1 MEAGALPTDQD
12 LASLR
17 KLVARVAGA
26 VATGVGVLGF
36 VAVVGGASYWWRFSS
51 AGLPA
56 DESVADLTH
65 SQLLVLG
72 VRELFPFMAILTVE
86 AVALYLLE
94 GAVAGTIEI
103 GLLGRLSRYADA
115 HKASREEWVT
125 RVRVVTTLLAVPV
138 AVIADGILAQRRT
151 VLSLLLIAVIAL
163 VLAIIAL
170 IYAGDSSAPFQKFL
184 LAAMAT
190 TALFGMS
197 SGASRTAEAPQVR
210 PVVIVTEDG
219 RALAGLYVSASSDEV
234 YVGEVC
240 AKLGEADLGDDNTG
254 SLLEVPRDKI
264 TLMLIGNNE
273 LLDQAISR
281 ESSLLSSVPQLSS
294 VTAAAAAAVAPPPAA
309 RTGGRRCT
317 SPSAALGIGS

>member
-94 GAVAGTIEI
+94 GAVAGTIEV
-103 GLLGRLSRYADA
+103 GLLGQLSRYADA
-115 HKASREEWVT
+115 PR
-125 RVRVVTTLLAVPV
+125 
-138 AVIADGILAQRRT
+138 
-151 VLSLLLIAVIAL
+151 
-163 VLAIIAL
+163 
-170 IYAGDSSAPFQKFL
+170 
-184 LAAMAT
+184 
-190 TALFGMS
+190 
-197 SGASRTAEAPQVR
+197 
-210 PVVIVTEDG
+210 G
-219 RALAGLYVSASSDEV
+219 RSWL
-234 YVGEVC
+234 
-240 AKLGEADLGDDNTG
+240 
-254 SLLEVPRDKI
+254 
-264 TLMLIGNNE
+264 
-273 LLDQAISR
+273 
-281 ESSLLSSVPQLSS
+281 
-294 VTAAAAAAVAPPPAA
+294 PAC
-309 RTGGRRCT
+309 G
-317 SPSAALGIGS
+317 

>member
-1 MEAGALPTDQD
+1 MEAGALPTDRD

-17 KLVARVAGA
+17 KLVARVAGV

-72 VRELFPFMAILTVE
+72 VRELLPFMAILIVE

-94 GAVAGTIEI
+94 GAVGGTIEI

-115 HKASREEWVT
+115 HKASREELVT
-125 RVRVVTTLLAVPV
+125 RVRVTTTLLAVPV
-138 AVIADGILAQRRT
+138 AVIADGFLAQRRT
-151 VLSLLLIAVIAL
+151 VLSMLLIAVIAL
-163 VLAIIAL
+163 VLALIAV

-184 LAAMAT
+184 LVAMGT
-190 TALFGMS
+190 TALFGMC

-210 PVVIVTEDG
+210 PVVIVTDDG
-219 RALAGLYVSASSDEV
+219 RPLAGLYISASSNQV

-240 AKLGEADLGDDNTG
+240 AKRHEADLGDDNTG
-254 SLLEVPRDKI
+254 SLIEVPRDKI

-281 ESSLLSSVPQLSS
+281 ESSLLSSLPQLSGVS
-294 VTAAAAAAVAPPPAA
+294 TTAAATAAPPSAA
-309 RTGGRRCT
+309 QTGGRRCT
-317 SPSAALGIGS
+317 DPSAASGIGS